1 MAKFVNKEIT
11 MIPYDAEVL
20 QKLAN
25 KLHAQTATVAVGS
38 VAAGLISGSL
48 FGYAATLIFRAS
60 DSYVLP
66 GLIVGGVIGFVV
78 GRQRARAL
86 RLQAQIAACLVQ
98 IEKNTRV
105 NQKPEPSPDPGQPS
119 GMPPRGA

>member
-1 MAKFVNKEIT
+1 

-25 KLHAQTATVAVGS
+25 KLHSQTAAVAVGS

-48 FGYAATLIFRAS
+48 FGYATTLIFRTS
-60 DSYVLP
+60 NSYVVP

-86 RLQAQIAACLVQ
+86 KLQAQIAACLVQ
-98 IEKNTRV
+98 IEKNTRMNPNP
-105 NQKPEPSPDPGQPS
+105 NQSSDPTPTSVTPATGRLPRQP
-119 GMPPRGA
+119 